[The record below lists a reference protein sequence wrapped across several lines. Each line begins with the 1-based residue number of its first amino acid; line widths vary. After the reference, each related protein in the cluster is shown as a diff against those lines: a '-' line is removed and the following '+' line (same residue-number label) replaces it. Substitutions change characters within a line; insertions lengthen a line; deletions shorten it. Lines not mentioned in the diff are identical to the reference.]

1 MPLIALSSPVEGS
14 PHCLKG
20 FAEKGYRAAA
30 LFASRTLEL
39 VTIVALPLPSG
50 ASAPYFCRM
59 ADAVVLTDRG
69 VVDVAG
75 ADAVSFLQGLVT
87 NDVTRV
93 GSKRAVYAALL
104 TPQGKII
111 HDFIIAA
118 AADGFLIDCAKAHAT
133 DLATR
138 LKRYRLRA
146 KVAIQ
151 DRSAEFAVVSL
162 PEAPADDTV
171 VAFADPRLAAL
182 DARALVPVAA
192 LDTWVRA
199 HGLTLRDRSA
209 YDERR
214 IALGVPDSADI
225 PPESYFPLDCNFE
238 ELHGVDFDK
247 GCYVGQEL
255 TARMKHR
262 ATARRRILP
271 VAANALLPALG
282 TPVTLNG
289 AEIGELRAAHGTR
302 GLALVRLD
310 RLGDA
315 EEAKAGDVVIRI
327 SKPSYPLILPT
338 GT

>member
-1 MPLIALSSPVEGS
+1 
-14 PHCLKG
+14 
-20 FAEKGYRAAA
+20 
-30 LFASRTLEL
+30 
-39 VTIVALPLPSG
+39 
-50 ASAPYFCRM
+50 M

-69 VVDVAG
+69 IVEVAG
-75 ADAVSFLQGLVT
+75 ADAETFLQGLVT
-87 NDVTRV
+87 NDVARA
-93 GSKRAVYAALL
+93 GSQGAVYAALL

-111 HDFIIAA
+111 YDFIIAA
-118 AADGFLIDCAKAHAT
+118 AADGFLIDCAKAHAA
-133 DLATR
+133 DLAAR
-138 LKRYRLRA
+138 LKKYRLRA
-146 KVAIQ
+146 KVTVM
-151 DRSAEFAVVSL
+151 DRTAEFAVVSL
-162 PEAPADDTV
+162 AALPADGTA
-171 VAFADPRLAAL
+171 VAFVDPRLAAL
-182 DARALVPVAA
+182 GARAIVPAVA
-192 LDTWVRA
+192 LDTWVKA
-199 HGLTLRDRSA
+199 HGLSLRDEKT
-209 YDERR
+209 YQEHR

-225 PPESYFPLDCNFE
+225 PPESYFPLDVNFE

-271 VAANALLPALG
+271 VTANTLLPVSG

-289 AEIGELRAAHGTR
+289 TEIGEVRAANGNH

-315 EEAKAGDVVIRI
+315 EEVQAGGVALRI